1 MDEKG
6 IILKPKLCISGAA
19 ETTHLTPDAVVKT
32 EELGREIARQGG
44 IVVTG
49 ATTGLPLWGAKGAK
63 SEGGF
68 SIGFSPADTEAEHL
82 GFYKLPTEYMDLII
96 YTGFGYPGRD
106 LILTKSVDAVFITA
120 GRVGTIHEFTIAF
133 EDKKPMGILKGDWAT
148 DEIIEMILEKAHR
161 PNDKIVFDEDPKIL
175 VEKVLALVA
184 KDKEEVYKNYNKVN
198 LEKAE
203 RPKKEE
209 KPLLDI

>member
-1 MDEKG
+1 
-6 IILKPKLCISGAA
+6 
-19 ETTHLTPDAVVKT
+19 
-32 EELGREIARQGG
+32 
-44 IVVTG
+44 
-49 ATTGLPLWGAKGAK
+49 
-63 SEGGF
+63 
-68 SIGFSPADTEAEHL
+68 
-82 GFYKLPTEYMDLII
+82 
-96 YTGFGYPGRD
+96 
-106 LILTKSVDAVFITA
+106 
-120 GRVGTIHEFTIAF
+120 
-133 EDKKPMGILKGDWAT
+133 MGILKGDWAT

>member
-6 IILKPKLCISGAA
+6 ILLKPKLCISGAA

-44 IVVTG
+44 IIVTG

-68 SIGFSPADTEAEHL
+68 SIGFSPADTELEHL
-82 GFYKLPTEYMDLII
+82 NFYKLPTEYMDLII

-133 EDKKPMGILKGDWAT
+133 EDKKPIGILK
-148 DEIIEMILEKAHR
+148 R
-161 PNDKIVFDEDPKIL
+161 
-175 VEKVLALVA
+175 
-184 KDKEEVYKNYNKVN
+184 
-198 LEKAE
+198 
-203 RPKKEE
+203 
-209 KPLLDI
+209 

>member
-6 IILKPKLCISGAA
+6 IILKPKLCVSGAA

-44 IVVTG
+44 IIVTG

-68 SIGFSPADTEAEHL
+68 SIGFSPADTEQDHL
-82 GFYKLPTEYMDLII
+82 KHYKLPLEYMDLII

-106 LILTKSVDAVFITA
+106 LILTKSVDAVFISA

-133 EDKKPMGILKGDWAT
+133 EDNKPIGILRGDWAT
-148 DEIIEMILEKAHR
+148 DEIIETILEKAHR
-161 PNDKIVFDEDPKIL
+161 PNDKIVFDDDPKKL
-175 VEKVLALVA
+175 VEKVLELV
-184 KDKEEVYKNYNKVN
+184 KRDKEKVFKEYQKVE
-198 LEKAE
+198 L
-203 RPKKEE
+203 KKTEE
-209 KPLLDI
+209 NN

>member
-6 IILKPKLCISGAA
+6 IILKPKLCVSGAA

-49 ATTGLPLWGAKGAK
+49 ATTGLPLWAAKGAK
-63 SEGGF
+63 SEEAF
-68 SIGFSPADTEAEHL
+68 SIGFSPADTESEHL
-82 GFYKLPTEYMDLII
+82 HHYKLPTEYMDLII

-133 EDKKPMGILKGDWAT
+133 EDEKPIGILQGDWAT
-148 DEIIEMILEKAHR
+148 DEIIELILEKANR
-161 PNDKIVFDEDPKIL
+161 PNDKIVFDEDPKRL
-175 VEKVLALVA
+175 VEKVLALVG
-184 KDKEEVYKNYNKVN
+184 KDKEKIYKNYNKI
-198 LEKAE
+198 KM
-203 RPKKEE
+203 E
-209 KPLLDI
+209 KPIETN